1 MRSSCFSSYYS
12 EKAVRPSICLYDQ
25 LPVNRNVLILNCVIL
40 LSSGMCKICNYVFK
54 DGIIGEGKV
63 MQQESGKEPL
73 KENVQ
78 NMMEQAREEVAS
90 SREPWYRSLRRARI
104 LVLIYILEFV
114 LFTLLAVYVHF
125 NPVLPV
131 DVAITREF
139 QENQAPFI
147 KWTMIAISY
156 FGNQAIIFSALI
168 GLTALVFWL
177 LRLRLEALFIIGLSA
192 VSSVLNVLLKL
203 LVSRP
208 RPSAQFVEIIQHA
221 TGQSFP
227 SGHVMSYVAFWGLL
241 FSLGLILFN
250 RKRWWNYILLIVP
263 ALFVVMVGPSRI
275 YLGDHWAS
283 DVLGGYLFGGL
294 LLGIALW
301 LYLRLKE
308 RGVLTPELNVKHSLL
323 PLEKP

>member
-1 MRSSCFSSYYS
+1 
-12 EKAVRPSICLYDQ
+12 
-25 LPVNRNVLILNCVIL
+25 
-40 LSSGMCKICNYVFK
+40 
-54 DGIIGEGKV
+54 
-63 MQQESGKEPL
+63 MQQESDREPIQ
-73 KENVQ
+73 K
-78 NMMEQAREEVAS
+78 NMHKVVEQAQEEVARN
-90 SREPWYRSLRRARI
+90 REPWYRSSRRAQI
-104 LVLIYILEFV
+104 LVAIYIIEFV

-131 DVAITREF
+131 DVAITQEF
-139 QENQAPFI
+139 QENRTPFI
-147 KWTMIAISY
+147 QWTMIAVSY
-156 FGNQAIIFSALI
+156 LGNQAVIFSVLI

-177 LRLRLEALFIIGLSA
+177 LRLRLEALFIVGLSA
-192 VSSVLNVLLKL
+192 ISSVLNVLLKL

-241 FSLGLILFN
+241 FSFGLILFN

-263 ALFVVMVGPSRI
+263 ALFVVLVGPSRI

-283 DVLGGYLFGGL
+283 DVLGGYLVGGL
-294 LLGIALW
+294 LLGITLW

-308 RGVLTPELNVKHSLL
+308 RGILTPELNMKHSLL
-323 PLEKP
+323 PL